1 MGCNPNWSYITH
13 ALMLMLQIN
22 HWRLVQTG
30 LTGHSDV
37 AFAFVFALIILYKW
51 TLGCMFTDSDSDNQW
66 SRFHR
71 IDIHFTLLGVGLG
84 LCESGLDQNQLV
96 NSPIECWPLIV
107 QLLTLVAALFYHIHH
122 GYFSSLFH
130 RSHSNWS
137 MEFFSNIGVSV
148 YS

>member
-1 MGCNPNWSYITH
+1 MGCNPNWSYITQ

-30 LTGHSDV
+30 LTGHCDV

-51 TLGCMFTDSDSDNQW
+51 TLGCFFTDSDSDNQW

-84 LCESGLDQNQLV
+84 LCESGLDQKQFTS
-96 NSPIECWPLIV
+96 SPIERYRLIV
-107 QLLTLVAALFYHIHH
+107 QLLMSVLPHPPRLFLIPVSPITLELVNGSVFIYWR
-122 GYFSSLFH
+122 FSL
-130 RSHSNWS
+130 
-137 MEFFSNIGVSV
+137 
-148 YS
+148 